1 MNRWKAAAVHL
12 LLSLLLIGGIAFL
25 ALHTWFPYQLYRVAA
40 PDKLLYLMWG
50 IDLVAG
56 PLLTLVVYKAGK
68 PSLRFD
74 LTVIALLQLAFLG
87 YGLHTLWGSRPVFLV
102 GLPNRM
108 SLVFANEVEEAM
120 LAKAT
125 SPAWRSLSWRGPVLV
140 GATPPKSDKE
150 RQEMLMATLSTGI
163 DLDKIPARY
172 VDYAQVAPY
181 LLAASTPVDPIRAKA
196 AGISRPVKQA
206 ALLTTR
212 GQGLMWLDATT
223 GEPVTTWPF
232 PTAKLPAK

>member
-1 MNRWKAAAVHL
+1 MNRWKASAVHL
-12 LLSLLLIGGIAFL
+12 LLSLLLIGGIALL

-56 PLLTLVVYKAGK
+56 PLLTLIVYKPGK

-74 LTVIALLQLAFLG
+74 LTIIAILQLAFLG

-108 SLVFANEVEEAM
+108 SLVFANEVEEGG

-125 SPAWRSLSWRGPVLV
+125 SPAWRQLSWRGPVLV
-140 GATPPKSDKE
+140 GAAPPKSDKE
-150 RQEMLMATLSTGI
+150 RQDLLFATMASGI
-163 DLDKIPARY
+163 DLDKMPERY
-172 VDYAQVAPY
+172 VDYAQVAPS
-181 LLAASTPVDPIRAKA
+181 LLAAAQPVDPARARA
-196 AGISRPVKQA
+196 AGINHPVKQA
-206 ALLTTR
+206 TLLTAR
-212 GQGLMWLDATT
+212 GEGVMWLDAAT
-223 GEPVTTWPF
+223 GKPLTTWPKQT
-232 PTAKLPAK
+232 P